1 MTLLVCICTFAQR
14 LPGAMQLGLGWPF
27 VGPEVSRVDHGL
39 KAQGHA
45 LAVAVHIFSCTWS
58 LTIRLLSELV

>member
-27 VGPEVSRVDHGL
+27 VGPEVSRVDPGL
-39 KAQGHA
+39 KA
-45 LAVAVHIFSCTWS
+45 
-58 LTIRLLSELV
+58 